1 MCLSKYEVV
10 LYTIFVQGTRRGGG
24 PVGEVKKYCEH
35 IMFIYVKYTGSYS
48 VMQSGL
54 GSSTVLVLGTCT

>member
-24 PVGEVKKYCEH
+24 EASWESKKYCEH

-48 VMQSGL
+48 VMQ
-54 GSSTVLVLGTCT
+54 CI